1 MKVVNSVFPTSEQF
15 QEFFG
20 ASDDGPFVMVNLLK
34 FKERAQYEDG
44 SDAHL
49 SGREAY
55 ARYGAVVTGLVEALG
70 GRIRYS
76 GAVTGL
82 LLGEVE
88 DLWDAV
94 ALAEY
99 PSRAPFQ
106 PMAVPPEM
114 HAIEHHRKAGLAGQ
128 LNIRTRPAA
137 GFEPRGLHDEERMW
151 KPELADAVN

>member
-1 MKVVNSVFPTSEQF
+1 MKVVNAVFPEPLQIA
-15 QEFFG
+15 EFFG
-20 ASDDGPFVMVNLLK
+20 APEEGPIVMVNLLK
-34 FKERAQYEDG
+34 FRTRAEYPDG

-55 ARYGAVVTGLVEALG
+55 GRYGEAVSRLVEGLG

-88 DLWDAV
+88 ALWDAV

-99 PSRAPFQ
+99 PSLAAFQ
-106 PMAVPPEM
+106 AMAMSPEM

-128 LNIRTRPAA
+128 LNIRTRPGP
-137 GFEPRGLHDEERMW
+137 GF
-151 KPELADAVN
+151 